1 MPFRRVQRTGHGS
14 SCGRISRPEEKQEGR
29 KIMRMQGS
37 FRQVARAGMAVA
49 TAAVAATLFAGTA
62 TADTGQVRLANAC
75 TDPHQA
81 SGVIGKWGPASESTC
96 AVFGSP
102 GHKQGYS
109 WNVQE
114 STNQYACV
122 EGWGFDKKHPK
133 GGWFS
138 LGCGTSGKGS
148 LPWGNVAANPKVRA
162 KSMGGSIAVIVDW
175 RQ

>member
-1 MPFRRVQRTGHGS
+1 MGK
-14 SCGRISRPEEKQEGR
+14 RISRIGAL
-29 KIMRMQGS
+29 
-37 FRQVARAGMAVA
+37 V
-49 TAAVAATLFAGTA
+49 AAVAAAGTVVA
-62 TADTGQVRLANAC
+62 SAGVAGAAPANAC

-81 SGVIGKWGPASESTC
+81 SGVIGKWGPVSKSSC
-96 AVFGSP
+96 AVFGHA
-102 GHKQGYS
+102 GYKQGYS

-122 EGWGFDKKHPK
+122 EGWGFDAKHTK
-133 GGWFS
+133 GTWFS

-148 LPWGNVAANPKVRA
+148 VPWGNVAANPKVRA